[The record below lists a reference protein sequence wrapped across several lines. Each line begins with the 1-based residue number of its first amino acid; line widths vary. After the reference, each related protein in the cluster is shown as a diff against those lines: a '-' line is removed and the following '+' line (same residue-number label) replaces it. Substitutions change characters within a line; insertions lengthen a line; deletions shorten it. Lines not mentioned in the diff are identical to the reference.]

1 MSRVVLSFALALA
14 WAPLAGC
21 AVSASAGTGSGSMS
35 SGTGPQGKPA
45 RRVDEGGAGASEG
58 GAGAAPAGPPPC
70 QPALADTPTALFG
83 TRILVRMPKG
93 VELAEQNPFYAQ
105 AVAPDQA
112 TSCGQ
117 PLAYAAVGFFE
128 YPNAPTT
135 AVRDQVLELRGIAKG
150 TATWEDEGTRGKTYT
165 GAYSAPADAATGAPA
180 VRGWFVLRDANDK
193 YGYFALY
200 ETDPTHWD
208 ALKSVLVASGKSLLV
223 KPRSVASPV
232 EGQVSAAPPA
242 GGATGAG
249 ASGGLAAEPAGAKPA
264 KPAKGAKAVQAK

>member
-1 MSRVVLSFALALA
+1 MSRVALSLALALA

-21 AVSASAGTGSGSMS
+21 AVSASASTGSGAMS

-45 RRVDEGGAGASEG
+45 RRVDEAGGEGGG

-70 QPALADTPTALFG
+70 QPALADNPTALFG

-128 YPNAPTT
+128 YPNAAAT

-150 TATWEDEGTRGKTYT
+150 TATWEDEGTRGKVYT
-165 GAYSAPADAATGAPA
+165 GAYSVPADAATGAPA

-200 ETDPTHWD
+200 ETDPAHWD

-223 KPRSVASPV
+223 KPRSSASPV
-232 EGQVSAAPPA
+232 EAQVSAAPPA
-242 GGATGAG
+242 TSGGAAG
-249 ASGGLAAEPAGAKPA
+249 GSAAGGLTAEPAGAKPA
-264 KPAKGAKAVQAK
+264 KPKKDVKAK

>member
-1 MSRVVLSFALALA
+1 MSRVALFLALALA

-21 AVSASAGTGSGSMS
+21 AVSASASTGSGSGTMS
-35 SGTGPQGKPA
+35 PETGPKGKPA
-45 RRVDEGGAGASEG
+45 KRADGGDAGAGEGGAGASP
-58 GAGAAPAGPPPC
+58 AAPPAC

-112 TSCGQ
+112 TSCG
-117 PLAYAAVGFFE
+117 PTVAYAAVGFFE
-128 YPNAPTT
+128 YPSAAVT

-150 TATWEDEGTRGKTYT
+150 AATWEDEGTRGKVYT
-165 GAYSAPADAATGAPA
+165 GAYSVAADAATGAPA

-200 ETDPTHWD
+200 ETDPASWD
-208 ALKSVLVASGKSLLV
+208 ALKALFVASGRSLLV
-223 KPRSVASPV
+223 KPRQVAAPA
-232 EGQVSAAPPA
+232 EAQVSAAPPA
-242 GGATGAG
+242 GGQAG
-249 ASGGLAAEPAGAKPA
+249 ASGASGGITAEPAGAKPKGVKA
-264 KPAKGAKAVQAK
+264 K